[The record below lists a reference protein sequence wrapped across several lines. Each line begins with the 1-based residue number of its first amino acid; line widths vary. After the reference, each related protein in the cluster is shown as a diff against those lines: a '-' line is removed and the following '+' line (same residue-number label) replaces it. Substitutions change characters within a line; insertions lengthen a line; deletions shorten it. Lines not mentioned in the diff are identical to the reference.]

1 MAFQGYCDDRGV
13 SPPPSADQERPEE
26 RDPTAEP
33 RPPVWVWL
41 FPMALLVLA
50 IVSVPIMV
58 LEPRGLPRFR
68 ALESELRD
76 IERDNE
82 GLAHEVR
89 RLDAEVRQLRA
100 DPAAMER
107 IARDELGMVREGE
120 IVFQFPE

>member
-1 MAFQGYCDDRGV
+1 MSQPA
-13 SPPPSADQERPEE
+13 PPSQEH
-26 RDPTAEP
+26 DPSAAP

-41 FPMALLVLA
+41 FPMSLLVLA

-58 LEPRGLPRFR
+58 LEPRGLPRYR
-68 ALESELRD
+68 ALEAELREV
-76 IERDNE
+76 ERGND